1 MEGLVG
7 LAALVIGLIIIY
19 VIFQVILQKW
29 PVIIPIISIFC
40 GLGIWSFY
48 TWWLGIIA
56 FFLVNGILFGIMTHN
71 AHKCSHCNSYNTE
84 VREKKGNRILVYCNK
99 CKNFTYFYN
108 I

>member
-40 GLGIWSFY
+40 GLGI
-48 TWWLGIIA
+48 
-56 FFLVNGILFGIMTHN
+56 
-71 AHKCSHCNSYNTE
+71 
-84 VREKKGNRILVYCNK
+84 
-99 CKNFTYFYN
+99 
-108 I
+108 